1 MVNKSK
7 KNTVDSIISI
17 KDQEWVILDMEDM
30 SEKILHADINK

>member
-17 KDQEWVILDMEDM
+17 KDQEWVISDMEDK
-30 SEKILHADINK
+30 SEEILHADINK